1 MIRHIGIVTQNLD
14 KMLQFYTKL
23 LKIEIISKNEKKRE
37 YIDKLL
43 GLKNGNIITIK
54 LGKENKILL
63 ELLYFNNPV
72 SEKTQNKK
80 CYQTGLTHISFD
92 VEDIETLF
100 NNFIKKNTTYISQPI
115 INPDKTAKVMFCND
129 PDGNLLELVELIK
142 K

>member
-23 LKIEIISKNEKKRE
+23 LKIEIISKNEEKGE

>member
-1 MIRHIGIVTQNLD
+1 IGIVTQNLD

-23 LKIEIISKNEKKRE
+23 LKIEIISKNEEKGE